1 MDNQKLGQIKYTL
14 ELELEEERRKVN
26 DLILHERKKT
36 HAEWETLRRVAH
48 DDILK
53 LETLSKEECA
63 AEDEKVEALR
73 RKVMDR
79 LSEERKEIDDQLKRM
94 KDELE
99 ERWEDRKGLEMS
111 RILEKEREAAEQKRL
126 VEEAAEQKKKLVNGK
141 LKMES
146 EKLYER
152 VRGAEHS
159 ARSEWKERMS
169 AAVRKWFEV
178 EKKRKEEQ
186 ILAQEEEAEMH
197 KRRREQER
205 REKRQ
210 GEDNRRQAAEQ
221 NRREEL
227 AIDKARTRIV
237 EARTEYESRWR
248 KIKEQGTI
256 LSFSSVPWPTL
267 KAPNHALDIPID
279 EMRQLILSPDHSGG
293 ASAEERLRLE
303 CQRWHPDA
311 FADILSRVIES
322 DRMKVELGRHLVMTL
337 LEELLQ
343 ESEGA
348 ASMDGDTGSS
358 THT

>member
-1 MDNQKLGQIKYTL
+1 MNNQKLSQIKYTL
-14 ELELEEERRKVN
+14 ELELEEERKKVN
-26 DLILHERKKT
+26 NLIMRERKMA
-36 HAEWETLRRVAH
+36 HAEWETLMKVAH

-53 LETLSKEECA
+53 LETHSNEECL
-63 AEDEKVEALR
+63 AEDEKVETLR
-73 RKVMDR
+73 REVMDR

-94 KDELE
+94 RDELE
-99 ERWEDRKGLEMS
+99 GRWEDRKGVEMS

-126 VEEAAEQKKKLVNGK
+126 VEEAAEQKKKLVNEK

-169 AAVRKWFEV
+169 AAVRNWLEA

-197 KRRREQER
+197 KRRRDQER
-205 REKRQ
+205 REKRK
-210 GEDNRRQAAEQ
+210 GEDNQRQVAEQ
-221 NRREEL
+221 KRREEL

-237 EARTEYESRWR
+237 EAWTQYESRWR
-248 KIKEQGTI
+248 KIKEQDTI

-267 KAPNHALDIPID
+267 KVPKHALDIPID
-279 EMRQLILSPDHSGG
+279 EVRQLILSPDHSGG

-311 FADILSRVIES
+311 FADILSRATES
-322 DRMKVELGRHLVMTL
+322 DRMKVELGRHLVMAL
-337 LEELLQ
+337 LELLQ

-358 THT
+358 IHT